1 MAPVDAGAAHIV
13 NGPERTLRIGI
24 ELISDPTWMGGVLYL
39 QNLAI
44 CLSRLPANER
54 PHVEL
59 LGAPDVVGKFLAEN
73 HLADALGRKKGL
85 LKRIARKIG
94 LKIAQP
100 PIDIV
105 YPGFGREVEGAVTL
119 RWIPDF
125 QHRYLPHLFS
135 ADEIAARDRSI
146 AELAAKPGVIVLS
159 SEVAAAD
166 FRSFYPGQPA
176 TPRVWH
182 FCSLLETQG
191 AADDSIVGKFGL
203 PSKFLYLPNQFWAHK
218 NHIAVLKAL
227 TILKRDHGLTIPLV
241 CTGAQSDRRNESH
254 FAGLLAFIEENG
266 LQDQVKLLGLIDRVT
281 QVEIFR
287 RAAAIV
293 QPSLFEGW
301 STVVEDTRAIG
312 RPIFLS
318 DLPVHREQDPARCT
332 YFDPDEPSDL
342 AAKLA
347 AAWPGLV
354 PGPDRAS
361 EQKALHEMEGRI
373 LDAGRVFH
381 DIARQAI
388 G

>member
-1 MAPVDAGAAHIV
+1 M

-73 HLADALGRKKGL
+73 HLAGPLGGKTDL

-94 LKIAQP
+94 LKIAEP

-105 YPGFGREVEGAVTL
+105 YPGFGREVEGAVTM

-146 AELAAKPGVIVLS
+146 AELAAKPGVIVVS
-159 SEVAAAD
+159 SEVAAVD

-182 FCSLLETQG
+182 FCSLLETSG

-203 PSKFLYLPNQFWAHK
+203 PPKFLYLPNQFWAHK
-218 NHIAVLKAL
+218 NHIVVLKAL
-227 TILKRDHGLTIPLV
+227 TMLKRDYGLTIPLV

-254 FAGLLAFIEENG
+254 FAGLLAFIEEKG
-266 LQDQVKLLGLIDRVT
+266 LRDQVKLLGLIDRLA

-332 YFDPDEPSDL
+332 YFDPHEPSDL

-347 AAWPGLV
+347 AAWAGLA

-361 EQKALHEMEGRI
+361 ELVARGEMEGRI

-381 DIARQAI
+381 DIARQAM

>member
-1 MAPVDAGAAHIV
+1 M

-73 HLADALGRKKGL
+73 HLAGALGRKTDL

-94 LKIAQP
+94 LMIAEP

-159 SEVAAAD
+159 SEVAADD

-191 AADDSIVGKFGL
+191 ATDDLIVEKFGL
-203 PSKFLYLPNQFWAHK
+203 PPKFLYLPNQFWAHK

-227 TILKRDHGLTIPLV
+227 TILKCDHGLTIPLV
-241 CTGAQSDRRNESH
+241 CTGAHSDRRNESH
-254 FAGLLAFIEENG
+254 FAGLLAFIEEKG
-266 LQDQVKLLGLIDRVT
+266 LQDQVKLLGLIDRLA

-318 DLPVHREQDPARCT
+318 DLPVHREQDPAHCT
-332 YFDPDEPSDL
+332 YFDPHDASDL

-347 AAWPGLV
+347 AAWAGLV

-361 EQKALHEMEGRI
+361 ELAARREMEGRI

-381 DIARQAI
+381 DIARQAMR
-388 G
+388 